1 MSESAHSPLM
11 ILAERLAAIDE
22 QLIDVELQRAIG
34 EGLVRELSAAIVGFR
49 QRHAGVWPSPQAELF

>member
-1 MSESAHSPLM
+1 MSESAQAPLQ

-22 QLIDVELQRAIG
+22 QLTNVELQRTIG

-49 QRHAGVWPSPQAELF
+49 QRHVGVWPSPQAELF